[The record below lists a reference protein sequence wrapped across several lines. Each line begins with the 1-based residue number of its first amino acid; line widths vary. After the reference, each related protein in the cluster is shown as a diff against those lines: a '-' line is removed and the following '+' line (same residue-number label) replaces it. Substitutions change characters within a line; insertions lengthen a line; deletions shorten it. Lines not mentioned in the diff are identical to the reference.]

1 MEASGQTAQKIE
13 RIQTSGPQKCIT
25 KLVQRRGLDQGLGLD
40 RRTERDLLPI
50 PTTYEIRR
58 TPIPK
63 TDGTMRYI
71 NDPGVPWRCYLFLW
85 NIMMVYFL
93 NPGINKRQHVANLGS
108 IYDITYYIKTNN
120 NKYFLN
126 KSNKYKK

>member
-1 MEASGQTAQKIE
+1 
-13 RIQTSGPQKCIT
+13 
-25 KLVQRRGLDQGLGLD
+25 
-40 RRTERDLLPI
+40 
-50 PTTYEIRR
+50 
-58 TPIPK
+58 
-63 TDGTMRYI
+63 
-71 NDPGVPWRCYLFLW
+71 
-85 NIMMVYFL
+85 MMVYFL